1 LVCRRTEQSLDPK
14 GLPENVREQFFQ
26 NAFDRLVSARERQVR
41 RYVNGALL
49 AMDDASSRNSAAPAK
64 NFKREGAQAYLF

>member
-1 LVCRRTEQSLDPK
+1 LGFAGGQNNHLPK
-14 GLPENVREQFFQ
+14 GDYLMSGNIFQ

-49 AMDDASSRNSAAPAK
+49 AMDDAQLKSIGRTREELQ
-64 NFKREGAQAYLF
+64 REGAQAYFF

>member
-1 LVCRRTEQSLDPK
+1 MS
-14 GLPENVREQFFQ
+14 GNFFQ

-49 AMDDASSRNSAAPAK
+49 AMDDTQLKALGRTREEIQ
-64 NFKREGAQAYLF
+64 REGSQAYLF

>member
-1 LVCRRTEQSLDPK
+1 MSS
-14 GLPENVREQFFQ
+14 NFFQ

-49 AMDDASSRNSAAPAK
+49 SMDDAQLKALGRTREEIR
-64 NFKREGAQAYLF
+64 REGAQAYFF

>member
-1 LVCRRTEQSLDPK
+1 MANS
-14 GLPENVREQFFQ
+14 FFQ

-49 AMDDASSRNSAAPAK
+49 SMDDAQLKALGRSREQL
-64 NFKREGAQAYLF
+64 KREGAQAYFF

>member
-1 LVCRRTEQSLDPK
+1 MTNK
-14 GLPENVREQFFQ
+14 FFR

-49 AMDDASSRNSAAPAK
+49 SMDDQQLKALGRNREQL
-64 NFKREGAQAYLF
+64 KREGAQAYFF

>member
-1 LVCRRTEQSLDPK
+1 MSVK
-14 GLPENVREQFFQ
+14 MFQ

-49 AMDDASSRNSAAPAK
+49 AMDDAQLKSIGRTREELQ
-64 NFKREGAQAYLF
+64 REGAQAYFF

>member
-1 LVCRRTEQSLDPK
+1 MS
-14 GLPENVREQFFQ
+14 GNIFQ

-49 AMDDASSRNSAAPAK
+49 GMDDTQLKALGRTREEIQ
-64 NFKREGAQAYLF
+64 REGAQAYFF

>member
-1 LVCRRTEQSLDPK
+1 MGLQEDRNNHLPK
-14 GLPENVREQFFQ
+14 GDYHMSVNFFQ

-49 AMDDASSRNSAAPAK
+49 AMDDTQLKSIGRTREELQ
-64 NFKREGAQAYLF
+64 REGAQAYFF